1 MDKTI
6 PELFTMLK
14 AAEVEI
20 KKEHQ
25 VLMVNKT
32 SSFKKKG
39 KGKKGNFKKNGK
51 QVAAQVKK
59 PKSGPKP
66 ETECFYYR
74 WTGHIGVKRMKKLH
88 ADGVLESL
96 DYESLDACEPCLMG
110 KMTKTPFSGTM
121 ERATDLLKIIHI
133 DVCGPMSVD
142 ARDGLPKNVAAQSS
156 ASTPCAVAG
165 GSRSLEVGPA
175 ARKAMA
181 SKQTAPIMNQG
192 QGETSYAHNSSIQN
206 AEQNKMKSLIEAVV
220 VELCSNTGTLQ
231 PGKMVIVDL
240 GCSTGPNALALVSIA
255 VEAIHAHCLQ
265 FQQPSPEVS
274 VLLNDLPENDF
285 NTVVK
290 SLVTLRQSNDPVV
303 VTGIT
308 PGSFYE
314 RLFTSESVHLVC
326 SSNSL
331 HWLSKAPED
340 LKTNLIPAYDI
351 DEHSRHER
359 LPIVLEAYA
368 KQRFHTFSE
377 AESQRV
383 GLRRPNDYF
392 AAREAF

>member
-1 MDKTI
+1 
-6 PELFTMLK
+6 
-14 AAEVEI
+14 
-20 KKEHQ
+20 
-25 VLMVNKT
+25 
-32 SSFKKKG
+32 
-39 KGKKGNFKKNGK
+39 
-51 QVAAQVKK
+51 
-59 PKSGPKP
+59 
-66 ETECFYYR
+66 
-74 WTGHIGVKRMKKLH
+74 
-88 ADGVLESL
+88 
-96 DYESLDACEPCLMG
+96 
-110 KMTKTPFSGTM
+110 
-121 ERATDLLKIIHI
+121 
-133 DVCGPMSVD
+133 
-142 ARDGLPKNVAAQSS
+142 
-156 ASTPCAVAG
+156 
-165 GSRSLEVGPA
+165 
-175 ARKAMA
+175 MA

-206 AEQNKMKSLIEAVV
+206 AEQNKMKSLIEAVI
-220 VELCSNTGTLQ
+220 VELCSNAGTLQ
-231 PGKMVIVDL
+231 PGKMVIADL

-340 LKTNLIPAYDI
+340 LKRNLIPAYDI
-351 DEHSRHER
+351 DEHSRRER

-368 KQRFHTFSE
+368 KQYRKDFTLFLELRAKELVSGGRMIISLLGRRSGIIATKFPFLPEIVAQILCVMVSEGVIDKEKFDSFYGLMHEPSLEELREIIQEEGSFSIRE
-377 AESQRV
+377 MREHDPRTDINKTLSTPGIFA
-383 GLRRPNDYF
+383 GFLRSLFEPVIVQHFGYVMDEFVRTVERRYILEGSLQEERAKCPY
-392 AAREAF
+392 AMLVVSLAKA

>member
-1 MDKTI
+1 MHHHLL
-6 PELFTMLK
+6 PNL
-14 AAEVEI
+14 V
-20 KKEHQ
+20 
-25 VLMVNKT
+25 
-32 SSFKKKG
+32 
-39 KGKKGNFKKNGK
+39 
-51 QVAAQVKK
+51 
-59 PKSGPKP
+59 
-66 ETECFYYR
+66 
-74 WTGHIGVKRMKKLH
+74 
-88 ADGVLESL
+88 
-96 DYESLDACEPCLMG
+96 
-110 KMTKTPFSGTM
+110 FS
-121 ERATDLLKIIHI
+121 
-133 DVCGPMSVD
+133 
-142 ARDGLPKNVAAQSS
+142 
-156 ASTPCAVAG
+156 

-192 QGETSYAHNSSIQN
+192 QGETSYANNSSIQ
-206 AEQNKMKSLIEAVV
+206 QHRH
-220 VELCSNTGTLQ
+220 
-231 PGKMVIVDL
+231 L
-240 GCSTGPNALALVSIA
+240 GAQEDSDRGLGLLHWSTNALALVSIA
-255 VEAIHAHCLQ
+255 VKAIHAHCLQ

-340 LKTNLIPAYDI
+340 LKRNLIPAYDI
-351 DEHSRHER
+351 DEHSRRER

-368 KQRFHTFSE
+368 KQYRKDFTLFLELRAKELVSGGRMIISLLGRRSDIIVTKFPFLPEIVAQILCVMVSE
-377 AESQRV
+377 GVIDKEK
-383 GLRRPNDYF
+383 
-392 AAREAF
+392 

>member
-1 MDKTI
+1 
-6 PELFTMLK
+6 
-14 AAEVEI
+14 
-20 KKEHQ
+20 
-25 VLMVNKT
+25 
-32 SSFKKKG
+32 
-39 KGKKGNFKKNGK
+39 
-51 QVAAQVKK
+51 
-59 PKSGPKP
+59 
-66 ETECFYYR
+66 
-74 WTGHIGVKRMKKLH
+74 
-88 ADGVLESL
+88 
-96 DYESLDACEPCLMG
+96 
-110 KMTKTPFSGTM
+110 
-121 ERATDLLKIIHI
+121 
-133 DVCGPMSVD
+133 
-142 ARDGLPKNVAAQSS
+142 
-156 ASTPCAVAG
+156 
-165 GSRSLEVGPA
+165 
-175 ARKAMA
+175 MA

>member
-1 MDKTI
+1 MHHHLL
-6 PELFTMLK
+6 PNL
-14 AAEVEI
+14 V
-20 KKEHQ
+20 
-25 VLMVNKT
+25 
-32 SSFKKKG
+32 
-39 KGKKGNFKKNGK
+39 
-51 QVAAQVKK
+51 
-59 PKSGPKP
+59 
-66 ETECFYYR
+66 
-74 WTGHIGVKRMKKLH
+74 
-88 ADGVLESL
+88 
-96 DYESLDACEPCLMG
+96 
-110 KMTKTPFSGTM
+110 FS
-121 ERATDLLKIIHI
+121 
-133 DVCGPMSVD
+133 
-142 ARDGLPKNVAAQSS
+142 
-156 ASTPCAVAG
+156 

-192 QGETSYAHNSSIQN
+192 QGETSYANNSSIQN
-206 AEQNKMKSLIEAVV
+206 AEQNKMKSLIEGVI
-220 VELCSNTGTLQ
+220 VELCSNTDTLE
-231 PGKMVIVDL
+231 PRKIVIADL

-255 VEAIHAHCLQ
+255 VKAIHAHCLQ

-340 LKTNLIPAYDI
+340 LKRNLIPAYDI
-351 DEHSRHER
+351 DEHSRRER

-368 KQRFHTFSE
+368 KQYRKDFTLFLELRAKELVSGGRMIISLLGRRSDIIVTKFPFLPEIVAQILCVMVSEGVIDKEKFDSFYGLMHEPSLEELREIIQEEGSFSIRE
-377 AESQRV
+377 MREHDPRVDINKTLSTPGIFAGFLGSLFEPVIVQHFGYVMDEFVRTVQRRYILEGSLQEERAKCPYAMLV
-383 GLRRPNDYF
+383 VSL
-392 AAREAF
+392 AKA